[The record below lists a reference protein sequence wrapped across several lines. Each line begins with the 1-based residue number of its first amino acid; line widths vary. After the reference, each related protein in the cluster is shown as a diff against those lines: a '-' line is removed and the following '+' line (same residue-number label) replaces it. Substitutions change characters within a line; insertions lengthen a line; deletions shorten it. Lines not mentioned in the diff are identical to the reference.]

1 MKSIADHRPQSNWA
15 QPQEL
20 DELSLYIDSLY
31 TAILV
36 VELLAA
42 GLGAAEKYTD
52 KIRKTRVVPTL
63 LGIGSGLGLAFF
75 HYVVDAVNHHTAES
89 AHTINHSPTI
99 GAGAYVVIVA
109 PLIAQA
115 ARLTQ
120 RSPATTPTKAS
131 LTKEE
136 DEIELERFF

>member
-1 MKSIADHRPQSNWA
+1 M
-15 QPQEL
+15 
-20 DELSLYIDSLY
+20 
-31 TAILV
+31 
-36 VELLAA
+36 
-42 GLGAAEKYTD
+42 
-52 KIRKTRVVPTL
+52 VPTL

-120 RSPATTPTKAS
+120 RSPATAPTKAS
-131 LTKEE
+131 FKEEE